1 MIVWINGAFGSG
13 KSTTAE
19 LLHSKI
25 KFSHIYDPEQ
35 VGYFLWDSFP
45 TEMKKKGDF
54 QDIEI
59 WRSINYQ
66 VIKHMHDNYN
76 GILIIPMTIANI
88 DYYNQ
93 IIGNLIEDGV
103 EIYHFI
109 LNADK
114 ENIKHRLIS
123 RGERENSWAEQQIN
137 RCLQAF
143 NSNNNGEKINTNN
156 LNVEQVVNIIMKKID
171 RGE

>member
-1 MIVWINGAFGSG
+1 MIIWINGAFGSG

-19 LLHSKI
+19 LLHSKLE
-25 KFSHIYDPEQ
+25 FSHIYDPEQ
-35 VGYFLWDSFP
+35 AGYFLWGSFP
-45 TEMKKKGDF
+45 IEMKEKGDF

-66 VIKHMHDNYN
+66 ILKHMHDNYD
-76 GILIIPMTIANI
+76 GTLIIPMTIINI

-103 EIYHFI
+103 ELYHFI
-109 LNADK
+109 LNVEK

-123 RGERENSWAEQQIN
+123 RGEGENSWAEQQID

-143 NSNNNGEKINTNN
+143 KSNINGEKINANN
-156 LNVEQVVNIIMKKID
+156 LNVEQVVNIIMKKIIH
-171 RGE
+171 